1 MKVDDIRK
9 ILVVGMGTMGQ
20 RIALQCARFGY
31 EVVAYDPISKSLE
44 NARVKIP
51 ALRRGTGG
59 TTKNDARSLR
69 GRLVPDPLHFP
80 PGGRGRR
87 GPAERIGA

>member
-20 RIALQCARFGY
+20 KIALQCARFGY
-31 EVVAYDPISKSLE
+31 EVVAYDACLQVPGERRGE
-44 NARVKIP
+44 NTR
-51 ALRRGTGG
+51 LCRGTGG
-59 TTKNDARSLR
+59 TTENDARSLR
-69 GRLVPDPLHFP
+69 GRPVPDPLHFP

-87 GPAERIGA
+87 GPAERVGA